1 MNLSP
6 HFTLQE
12 LTHSNTG
19 KARGIANVPNGAEL
33 RRLYALADGLEK
45 IRAAMGAPLQINS
58 AFRNRATNSAV
69 GGASQSRHIM
79 GDAADIA
86 IGTFDRKKL
95 LQAAINAGF
104 RGIGLGKTFLH
115 VDLRPTKTVWPY
127 QGGANAY
134 WTTAL
139 GRDPVGAA
147 KRMLGA

>member
-6 HFTLQE
+6 HFTLEE

-19 KARGIANVPNGAEL
+19 KAKGIKNTPNEAEL
-33 RRLYALADGLEK
+33 IRLENLANGLEK
-45 IRAAMGAPLQINS
+45 IRSAMGGPLKINS

-69 GGASQSRHIM
+69 GGASKSRHLM

-115 VDLRPTKTVWPY
+115 VDLRPVKTVWPY
-127 QGGANAY
+127 QGGANSY
-134 WTTAL
+134 WTAAL